1 MTDLSFSYNIPKGL
15 YLITD
20 NNLETTKLLSVV
32 EAALKGQ
39 TKIIQYRD
47 KSTDSQKRLIEAQ
60 ALKQLCDVYN
70 AALIIN
76 DDVDLAEAVGAGVH
90 LGRGDGSIAAAR
102 QRLGADKII
111 GATCHNSLIYAQ
123 QAVDEG
129 ASYLAF
135 GAFYP
140 SSTKPNAA
148 LADVGILQFAQ
159 QFGLPIVA
167 IGGITLENA
176 APLLKAGAH
185 CLAVIHDICAL
196 PVANI
201 EQRANAYHDLLTAYA
216 S

>member
-1 MTDLSFSYNIPKGL
+1 MTHSFAMGL

-20 NNLETTKLLSVV
+20 NSLETAKLLSVV

-39 TKIIQYRD
+39 TKIIQYRE
-47 KSTDSQKRLIEAQ
+47 KSTDSQKRLNEAQ
-60 ALKQLCDVYN
+60 ALKHLCNVYN
-70 AALIIN
+70 ATLIIN
-76 DDVDLAEAVGAGVH
+76 DDVALAEVVGAGVH

-111 GATCHNSLIYAQ
+111 GATCHNSLTFAQ

-135 GAFYP
+135 GAFFP
-140 SSTKPNAA
+140 SATKPNAT
-148 LADVGILQFAQ
+148 LADVGILQSAQ
-159 QFGLPIVA
+159 QFNLPIVA

-176 APLLKAGAH
+176 APLMKAGAH
-185 CLAVIHDICAL
+185 CVAVVHDICAL
-196 PVANI
+196 PIANI
-201 EQRANAYHDLLTAYA
+201 EQRANAYHELLTAHA

>member
-1 MTDLSFSYNIPKGL
+1 MTHSFAMGL

-20 NNLETTKLLSVV
+20 NNLETAKLLSVV

-47 KSTDSQKRLIEAQ
+47 KSTDSQKRLREAQ
-60 ALKQLCDVYN
+60 ALKQLCDTYQ
-70 AALIIN
+70 AELIIN
-76 DDVDLAEAVGAGVH
+76 DDVALAEAVGAGVH

-111 GATCHNSLIYAQ
+111 GATCHNSLIFAQ
-123 QAVDEG
+123 QAADEG

-135 GAFYP
+135 GAFFP
-140 SSTKPNAA
+140 SVTKPNAA
-148 LADVGILQFAQ
+148 LADVGILQSAQ
-159 QFGLPIVA
+159 QFNLPIVA

-176 APLLKAGAH
+176 APLMKAGAH
-185 CLAVIHDICAL
+185 CVAVVHDICAL
-196 PVANI
+196 PIANI
-201 EQRANAYHDLLTAYA
+201 QQRANAYHELLTAHA